1 MKAEEAVHAYFII
14 PHGTHKKGI
23 AEAIQW
29 LIGTEERPNYRFI
42 YANVEVLNEE
52 VELDGMFLHE
62 AIIYVAGHC
71 FYNKPRATGDA
82 VALPNFFTP
91 FPSEGIMAICT
102 ALFHALSEWQ
112 SGQKEPIQFQASRKN
127 KLAKRILRKNFRMFR
142 KDDPETCKTSQ
153 TTVATKAR
161 ALMDKSNAGHAV
173 EEDPDEEGIA
183 RILKRQCRTS
193 EERGEDTLGMTT
205 RSPQSDLP
213 MHRVRH
219 KSTRDV
225 NAYPEPVVTV
235 SSLGICGPV

>member
-173 EEDPDEEGIA
+173 EEDPDEEGSIA
-183 RILKRQCRTS
+183 DDDPEVFYRSKRK
-193 EERGEDTLGMTT
+193 
-205 RSPQSDLP
+205 
-213 MHRVRH
+213 H
-219 KSTRDV
+219 
-225 NAYPEPVVTV
+225 
-235 SSLGICGPV
+235 

>member
-52 VELDGMFLHE
+52 VELD
-62 AIIYVAGHC
+62 
-71 FYNKPRATGDA
+71 
-82 VALPNFFTP
+82 
-91 FPSEGIMAICT
+91 
-102 ALFHALSEWQ
+102 
-112 SGQKEPIQFQASRKN
+112 ASRKN

-173 EEDPDEEGIA
+173 EEDPDEEGSIA
-183 RILKRQCRTS
+183 DDDPEVFYRSKRK
-193 EERGEDTLGMTT
+193 
-205 RSPQSDLP
+205 
-213 MHRVRH
+213 H
-219 KSTRDV
+219 
-225 NAYPEPVVTV
+225 
-235 SSLGICGPV
+235 

>member
-52 VELDGMFLHE
+52 VELD
-62 AIIYVAGHC
+62 
-71 FYNKPRATGDA
+71 
-82 VALPNFFTP
+82 
-91 FPSEGIMAICT
+91 
-102 ALFHALSEWQ
+102 EWQ

-173 EEDPDEEGIA
+173 EEDPDEEGSIA
-183 RILKRQCRTS
+183 DDDPEVFYRSKRK
-193 EERGEDTLGMTT
+193 
-205 RSPQSDLP
+205 
-213 MHRVRH
+213 H
-219 KSTRDV
+219 
-225 NAYPEPVVTV
+225 
-235 SSLGICGPV
+235 